1 MKKTTQKNL
10 SKRLAQ
16 YGALTAA
23 IAGVADAS
31 GQIIWTDINPDEG
44 GPGYLYSLDINNDTT
59 DDFAIR
65 HFNSSTS
72 GGIGNYNILAC
83 GPLNSNNAILGYD
96 AGNFEYPFALS
107 AGEPISAG
115 AAGSW
120 MNVGFQTMNY
130 NSCAYTFSDWCANSG
145 DKFLGLRFD
154 LGGNT
159 HYGWAKISVGATAG
173 DWLIKEYAYN
183 TVADQPILAGQTL
196 GIEDFSPNKFAK
208 ITCVDRIVTISQL
221 QGDAGFRVI
230 SITGQVVKEG
240 SINLETQDISLET
253 LSSGVYIVEVSDLSS
268 NGVIRKKV
276 AI

>member
-31 GQIIWTDINPDEG
+31 GQIIYTDIIPDEG
-44 GPGYLYSLDINNDTT
+44 GPGYLYNLDINNDTT
-59 DDFAIR
+59 NDFAIR
-65 HFNSSTS
+65 HFNSATS
-72 GGIGNYNILAC
+72 SSLDFYNILAC
-83 GPLNSNNAILGYD
+83 GPLNSNNAMLGYD

-107 AGEPISAG
+107 SGAPISAG

-130 NSCAYTFSDWCANSG
+130 NSCNYYYSAWCANSG

-154 LGGNT
+154 VGGSIY
-159 HYGWAKISVGATAG
+159 YGWARIEVGATAG
-173 DWLIKEYAYN
+173 DWLIKDYAYN
-183 TVADQPILAGQTL
+183 SVADQPILAGQTL
-196 GIEDFSPNKFAK
+196 GVEDFSPNKFAK

-221 QGDAGFRVI
+221 QGDASFRVI
-230 SITGQVVKEG
+230 SITGQVVKDG
-240 SINLETQDISLET
+240 NTSLETQDISLET
-253 LSSGVYIVEVSDLSS
+253 FSSGVYVVEVSDLSS